1 MNKKIGLGRWIIVV
15 VLSLI
20 VVPSIILTMFVLP
33 IEMIALNQESY
44 NKILEDSQ
52 YGDQMSPVIAEVLTD
67 QVLLTNGVPP
77 VLVNRQSFKSIVSEY
92 IPRAWSQEV
101 LFNLVGSTLNYF
113 NFKTPY
119 ASIEIDIEDL
129 KDSLVSNSAAISDD
143 FILSLESCQNQDIIT
158 AETAISLE
166 ELPPCK
172 LAFGERAA
180 MSGLLAVYLEDR
192 VIRLPKTLNLVGL
205 IPSGMILGDRT
216 FYWYSIARWLF
227 RLLPFIVL
235 LLLILIALILKSN
248 KKAMRGWTG
257 WMLIAVAG
265 IVLVASVILLI
276 GMDQFLGLLLN
287 RPFSMLIAGFGNI
300 LLSITRHLANRM
312 LVWIIAQAGALF
324 LFGLILMLA
333 GKYAKVSEPDHPQ
346 EEMDLSEMHEDQIEK
361 EIIPQTLEEIEQ
373 EEKESDAQD

>member
-92 IPRAWSQEV
+92 IPRAWSQDV
-101 LFNLVGSTLNYF
+101 LFDLVGNTLNYF

-158 AETAISLE
+158 AETAISLD

-172 LAFGERAA
+172 LAIGERAA

-287 RPFSMLIAGFGNI
+287 RPLSMLIAGFGNI
-300 LLSITRHLANRM
+300 LLSLARHLANRM

>member
-300 LLSITRHLANRM
+300 LLSITHHLANRM